1 MSLTPGRYRHYKG
14 QEYQV
19 FNLVTHSETGERLVV
34 YRCLYGDF
42 SWWVRPLAMF
52 TESVVIDDVEQPRF
66 QFMHPMSA
74 ADLGQFPPLPWVN
87 A

>member
-14 QEYQV
+14 KDYQV
-19 FNLVTHSETGERLVV
+19 AQVATHSETGEQLVV

-52 TESVVIDDVEQPRF
+52 TQNVTHEGKVQPRF
-66 QFMHPMSA
+66 AYVGPMESSDIGWQ
-74 ADLGQFPPLPWVN
+74 DL
-87 A
+87 AE